1 MDALALLC
9 TLHADGPATLRRLRA
24 AGCDSLA
31 ALESL
36 PVGQLGELLQVT
48 PAVARR
54 LEREARA
61 LRTRLDDDPL
71 EHEEAPEGL
80 VRDSMSGAS
89 GQAVE
94 DSSGALDRIDQDL
107 LGRVLDTVREVP
119 AEPAPGVV
127 DPARTP
133 APSALEGAADGE
145 EHRRNF
151 ASIVESSLAPQA
163 GVPVGEGTP
172 MAGDPA
178 PVDQPQDPSADPLP
192 MAQLPTPEPAA
203 ASCAGLRAG
212 TVDGLDAELSVDL
225 ARAGVVDLAGL
236 VAADC
241 DDLAHRT
248 GRSFAQ
254 LRRLQ
259 FLAKRLLPREA
270 ERLAPRAP
278 FGAGISRPTEPA
290 VELPEEGPAVVA
302 PLARDA
308 APGSATEPPPFGANI
323 VPPPAQEEAR
333 REPRPSDEP
342 IVPTRQRTEAP
353 GMEHPV
359 QVEPVNT
366 SPRRFWEPRSIYEAR
381 TASQG
386 ESRSDPDVR
395 RSVDASSEVGASALA
410 ASGEAPPARV
420 GRRSNAAESTD
431 AAVPST
437 APSETARPLSEEREE
452 VLRWNFEI
460 PAPGTMPESIVP
472 PGPRPT
478 DSERED
484 AAGPFA

>member
-36 PVGQLGELLQVT
+36 PVDQLGELLHVT

-61 LRTRLDDDPL
+61 LRARVDDDPL

-80 VRDSMSGAS
+80 VRGSLSGPGGEAE
-89 GQAVE
+89 G
-94 DSSGALDRIDQDL
+94 SSAALDRVDQEL

-119 AEPAPGVV
+119 EGADDSAAVPLTGLAP
-127 DPARTP
+127 
-133 APSALEGAADGE
+133 GAADE
-145 EHRRNF
+145 APQRPSF
-151 ASIVESSLAPQA
+151 ASIVESSM
-163 GVPVGEGTP
+163 TD
-172 MAGDPA
+172 DPA
-178 PVDQPQDPSADPLP
+178 PADPLQDAAADPLP
-192 MAQLPTPEPAA
+192 MAQLPAVESLPVPAFDP
-203 ASCAGLRAG
+203 SGGLRAG

-225 ARAGVVDLAGL
+225 ARAGIVDLAAL

-259 FLAKRLLPREA
+259 FLAKRQLPREP

-278 FGAGISRPTEPA
+278 FGAGITGA
-290 VELPEEGPAVVA
+290 VELAVEPAAEHPVAEESVA
-302 PLARDA
+302 PDPAPA
-308 APGSATEPPPFGANI
+308 AAQEPPPFGANI
-323 VPPPAQEEAR
+323 VAPPTGAEPLRNSGPAN
-333 REPRPSDEP
+333 EP

-359 QVEPVNT
+359 PVQPVNT

-381 TASQG
+381 TAGQG
-386 ESRSDPDVR
+386 ESASEPKAGRPA
-395 RSVDASSEVGASALA
+395 DAPGEIETPNAAASA
-410 ASGEAPPARV
+410 EAPPTSA
-420 GRRSNAAESTD
+420 GRRSSAAGSTESVPQPGPAAD
-431 AAVPST
+431 ASKPS
-437 APSETARPLSEEREE
+437 SEEREE